1 MQTDRYNNLQH
12 LPIEERY
19 TVKQSAAFIETNTSI
34 RYTSRIS
41 NWPSSTRAEL
51 YAIFLALMISPLDST
66 VDIFTDSQCAI
77 QGITEWLLA
86 NKKWIKFNNNLL
98 LFKIGILVKEKN
110 IDLKLNKVKGH
121 SNDFW
126 NDQADKLAKDGLSS
140 LHVFRNTFLY
150 SNSQIQ

>member
-1 MQTDRYNNLQH
+1 MQTEKYNNLRH

-19 TVKQSAAFIETNTSI
+19 TVKQSAAFIEINTSI

-41 NWPSSTRAEL
+41 NWASSTRAEL
-51 YAIFLALMISPLDST
+51 YAIFLALMISPLDCT

-77 QGITEWLLA
+77 QGITGWLLA
-86 NKKWIKFNNNLL
+86 NKKWTKFNNNLL
-98 LFKIGILVKEKN
+98 PFKIGILVKEKN

-126 NDQADKLAKDGLSS
+126 NDQADELAKEGLSN